1 MPLNNDDIKQLINIL
16 QKGLVEDNNSE
27 TRDTPSPTSN
37 SVEKTKKSNKGIK
50 SKTSNVKKKMADS
63 ADSSYNRFDTMPEK
77 NMHKDDTRID
87 KILNQYSPTQRTR
100 EFHTIDVICRICGK
114 KESINAALSHDSGS
128 RYKCNRCARTPG

>member
-16 QKGLVEDNNSE
+16 QKGLVEDNSTE
-27 TRDTPSPTSN
+27 TRDVSGPTSN
-37 SVEKTKKSNKGIK
+37 TVEKTKKSNKGIK
-50 SKTSNVKKKMADS
+50 SKTSSIKKKMAATTDPP
-63 ADSSYNRFDTMPEK
+63 YNRFEAMPEK

-100 EFHTIDVICRICGK
+100 EFNIIDVICRVCGK
-114 KESINAALSHDSGS
+114 KESINAALTYDSGS